1 MLCRMP
7 AWPPGHLS
15 QDGEGTLPLG
25 HPPFRIRVLIWS
37 ARGRA
42 RSCAMDRTWL
52 GAAGLSLL
60 GAKAGVR
67 EAGGAAASGCPAP
80 YLRLLLLVGR
90 HQHHEVLTAEGG
102 QGQCPRALSLPQLP
116 VTPG

>member
-1 MLCRMP
+1 MLCRAP

-15 QDGEGTLPLG
+15 QDGEGTPPLG
-25 HPPFRIRVLIWS
+25 HPPFLIRVLIWS

-102 QGQCPRALSLPQLP
+102 RVSAPGLCLCPSCP
-116 VTPG
+116 